1 MERVAGSVVV
11 PEISQETWTAIGI
24 AGALIFGGMVGK
36 VWRPMRQIIAA
47 VDVVAGR
54 PERYEGDEEAQ
65 PGLMKRLD
73 NLDKAVRKTD
83 ANVTAMRSELDA
95 VKQTIENID
104 AEEYTS

>member
-36 VWRPMRQIIAA
+36 VWRPMRQFIAA

-54 PERYEGDEEAQ
+54 PGRYEGDEEAK
-65 PGLMKRLD
+65 PGLAERLD
-73 NLDKAVRKTD
+73 NLDKAVCEVRTE
-83 ANVTAMRSELDA
+83 VTATRTEVDA
-95 VKQTIENID
+95 IKAHVQNLEV
-104 AEEYTS
+104 EYLS